1 MLTIQPKITCNK
13 NNYAYQVNSKKSVN
27 EKGVQTDFKSELP
40 IYYNDIAFKGWCHSR
55 KNAIP
60 IKQIVDLI
68 KSTDVNRIAVFAHK
82 RIDIDG
88 AATELALAQM
98 IREATGKT
106 VDVFVLKPLEKKLKF
121 LEKYGHFNIVN
132 EILGEHCSEQQIIK
146 KFGTYDLALSVDTAS
161 STLFDEKLYNALFKK
176 AKHKVKIDHH
186 PVKPANKNEPNKNE
200 HYADINFVDESKES
214 AAQVVME
221 MAKALGLNTRR
232 IRPQIRHCLMAGLV
246 SDSRQFALART
257 PAIFLDAA
265 KLSKNGKDEIA
276 KTIDEVSTL
285 TAQELDDYVNCLRSK
300 HLVNK
305 GKIAYFVVDLNEK
318 VISDRSIYKA
328 LNDLVHIDSVNYSF
342 VIIKRKNGEL
352 KISLRSNDKPLLGIA
367 NLFGGG
373 GHEHMCAF
381 TTSSIGVNDAAKNI
395 VASLTELSNLEHI

>member
-40 IYYNDIAFKGWCHSR
+40 IYYNDIAFKGWCYSR

-132 EILGEHCSEQQIIK
+132 EILGEHCSEQQIIE

-186 PVKPANKNEPNKNE
+186 PVKTANKNE

-232 IRPQIRHCLMAGLV
+232 ISPQIRNCLRAGLV
-246 SDSRQFALART
+246 FDSRQFASSRT
-257 PAIFLDAA
+257 PSILHDAG
-265 KLSKNGKDEIA
+265 KLSKKDEIA
-276 KTIDEVSTL
+276 KTIDEVNTI
-285 TAQELDDYVNCLRSK
+285 TAQEHDDYVNCLSSK

-305 GKIAYFVVDLNEK
+305 RKIAYFVVDLNEK

-328 LNDLVHIDSVNYSF
+328 LNELVHIDSVNYSF

-352 KISLRSNDKPLLGIA
+352 KISMRSNDKPILGIA

-381 TTSSIGVNDAAKNI
+381 TTNSIGVNDAVKTL
-395 VASLTELSNLEHI
+395 VKSLTELDKS